1 MTKTA
6 IGITALVI
14 HLIICILI
22 WLGIRTGF
30 LKVKMYM
37 LSLAVFVPVWGP
49 VCVLL
54 IHFQLFSGTDQVKTV
69 GVEKL
74 RVNEEIY
81 KNMFPAMEEN
91 DRDVVPLE
99 EALLLN
105 DPSRRRELI
114 MNVLNDN
121 PGEYVELLK
130 QARMNEDVEVVHYA
144 ITAMVELSKEYDYRL
159 QKIEKKYTND
169 PDDPVILEE
178 YCDFLKE
185 YLSQGFMEKQME
197 QIYRNQYTQLLLKQ
211 LEQKVNLHTCV
222 CLMENL
228 MVQRDFFLAEKILKI
243 MDQNWHRGE
252 EYWIW

>member
-54 IHFQLFSGTDQVKTV
+54 IHFQLFFGTDQVKTV

-81 KNMFPAMEEN
+81 KNMFRVPVGQIILA
-91 DRDVVPLE
+91 VVWVCHMVYFLFGVKT
-99 EALLLN
+99 
-105 DPSRRRELI
+105 I
-114 MNVLNDN
+114 
-121 PGEYVELLK
+121 K
-130 QARMNEDVEVVHYA
+130 KED
-144 ITAMVELSKEYDYRL
+144 
-159 QKIEKKYTND
+159 IEK
-169 PDDPVILEE
+169 
-178 YCDFLKE
+178 
-185 YLSQGFMEKQME
+185 
-197 QIYRNQYTQLLLKQ
+197 QYPYVMQ
-211 LEQKVNLHTCV
+211 
-222 CLMENL
+222 
-228 MVQRDFFLAEKILKI
+228 
-243 MDQNWHRGE
+243 
-252 EYWIW
+252 